1 MHQILAYW
9 DLFVDKV
16 KPHHEVITALST
28 GIIAVLTIVLAY
40 VAWRQVRDARVLQR
54 AYVAVTFNGIK
65 TNSAGQLVGHVIF
78 KNAGHMPAQKFCW
91 RVHLDGSGSG
101 WKPPKIKIMEGVSVI
116 PVGSEW
122 PMRTDPFDH
131 PQEEQRGLFLYVWG
145 RATYNDGFSWR
156 KRRTDF
162 CHRYPWEM
170 RETPTGGG
178 VSISAEHGTYHE
190 SGNRAT

>member
-1 MHQILAYW
+1 
-9 DLFVDKV
+9 
-16 KPHHEVITALST
+16 
-28 GIIAVLTIVLAY
+28 
-40 VAWRQVRDARVLQR
+40 
-54 AYVAVTFNGIK
+54 
-65 TNSAGQLVGHVIF
+65 
-78 KNAGHMPAQKFCW
+78 
-91 RVHLDGSGSG
+91 
-101 WKPPKIKIMEGVSVI
+101 MEGVSVI

-190 SGNRAT
+190 FGNRAT